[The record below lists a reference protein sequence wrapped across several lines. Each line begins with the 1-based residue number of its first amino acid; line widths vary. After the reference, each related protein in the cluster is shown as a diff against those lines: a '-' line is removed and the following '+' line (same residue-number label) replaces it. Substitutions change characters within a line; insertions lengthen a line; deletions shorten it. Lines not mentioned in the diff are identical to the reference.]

1 MTIIFFIL
9 FLITV
14 IQIILILRKKS
25 QSNHNENLDRVN
37 ELIGYLQNDSLSA
50 TDCLDRNILMIAV
63 SSHFFPK
70 KGELSFVDVMK
81 KAIESGIN
89 VDIKNKSNGK
99 SALFYAIETKY
110 NDECVDYLLQAGA
123 NPNIT
128 DNKGRTPLFEA
139 VKKSRKKY
147 DLIVNKTEDINHQNL
162 EGVTPLMVA
171 AKYMP
176 TNTIHD
182 LLDRGANV
190 ALTNK
195 VGDNAYDIAK
205 KYAPSNYIKIRESN
219 TDEGNRHD
227 MSNSEK
233 ASARKHNHEIT
244 EVIRRLKCIM
254 EGNPFTY
261 KKFKKHG
268 IF

>member
-1 MTIIFFIL
+1 MSAIFFIL

-25 QSNHNENLDRVN
+25 QYNHNENLDRVN
-37 ELIGYLQNDSLSA
+37 ELIGYLQNGSLKSTDSLG
-50 TDCLDRNILMIAV
+50 RNILMIAV
-63 SSHFFPK
+63 SSHFYPN

-81 KAIESGIN
+81 KAVEAGIN
-89 VDIKNKSNGK
+89 VDERCKSNGK
-99 SALFYAIETKY
+99 SALFYAIEAKY

-147 DLIVNKTEDINHQNL
+147 DLIVNKTEDINHRNS
-162 EGVTPLMVA
+162 EGVTPLMIA
-171 AKYMP
+171 ARYML
-176 TNTIHD
+176 TYIIND

-190 ALTNK
+190 TLTNK

-205 KYAPSNYIKIRESN
+205 KYASINYIKIRESN

-233 ASARKHNHEIT
+233 TAARKHNHEIN
-244 EVIRRLKCIM
+244 EALKRLKCIL
-254 EGNPFTY
+254 EDKPYKY
-261 KKFKKHG
+261 KKFKKHS